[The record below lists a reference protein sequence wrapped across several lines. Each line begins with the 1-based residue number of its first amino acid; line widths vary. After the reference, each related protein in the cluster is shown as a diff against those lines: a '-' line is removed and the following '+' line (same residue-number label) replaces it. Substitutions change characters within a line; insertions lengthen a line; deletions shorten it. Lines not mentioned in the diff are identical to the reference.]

1 MGVVALKKIE
11 SISGRCPSRKQKG
24 TSPSELLGGNGPEPS
39 VEYAT
44 EVLMD
49 LTEKL
54 KAENCRVQPD
64 VLDAMIRQPQSDE
77 TRPYKGPH
85 NVPGVVHA
93 TDYDMGRVGLAY
105 QDVAVANYHVSTG
118 NFTAWNNGWA
128 YRNDG
133 VDIEPCNDNVNSN
146 GFNVGWT
153 AQEEWLNY
161 TVEVGT
167 AGLYDIECVWR
178 PKTGVV
184 PSTST

>member
-1 MGVVALKKIE
+1 M
-11 SISGRCPSRKQKG
+11 
-24 TSPSELLGGNGPEPS
+24 
-39 VEYAT
+39 EYAT

-93 TDYDMGRVGLAY
+93 TDYDMGRVGIAY

-118 NFTAWNNGWA
+118 NFTSWNNGWA

-133 VDIEPCNDNVNSN
+133 VDIEPCNENVNSN

-167 AGLYDIECVWR
+167 AGLYDIDMRVASQN
-178 PKTGVV
+178 GGV
-184 PSTST
+184 PSIST